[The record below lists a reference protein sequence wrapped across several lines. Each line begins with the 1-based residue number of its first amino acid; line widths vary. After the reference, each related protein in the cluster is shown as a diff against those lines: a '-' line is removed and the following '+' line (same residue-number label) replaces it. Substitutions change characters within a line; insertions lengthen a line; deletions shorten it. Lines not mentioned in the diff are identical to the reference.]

1 MLQWLRKNLKQ
12 RYQLYYPPSKIETIL
27 NEAGSVGLRSRTIE
41 SAYNILQRRGDIDRV
56 AAYNLAFNQ
65 LLATT
70 DEPDVRD
77 VVVNEDEDDDTLP
90 KNEFLYEKFADLE
103 DEDGELKETPNE

>member
-1 MLQWLRKNLKQ
+1 MSEEQ
-12 RYQLYYPPSKIETIL
+12 KIEAIL
-27 NEAGSVGLRSRTIE
+27 TEAGSVGLRSRTIE

-56 AAYNLAFNQ
+56 TAYNLAFNQ

-90 KNEFLYEKFADLE
+90 NNEFLSERFSDLE
-103 DEDGELKETPNE
+103 DEDGELKKSTTE

>member
-1 MLQWLRKNLKQ
+1 MSEEQ
-12 RYQLYYPPSKIETIL
+12 KIEAIL

-56 AAYNLAFNQ
+56 TAYNLAFNQ
-65 LLATT
+65 LLSTT

-77 VVVNEDEDDDTLP
+77 VIVNEDDDDDALP
-90 KNEFLYEKFADLE
+90 NNEFLSERFADLE
-103 DEDGELKETPNE
+103 NEDGELKESSTE

>member
-1 MLQWLRKNLKQ
+1 MSEEQ
-12 RYQLYYPPSKIETIL
+12 KIEAIL
-27 NEAGSVGLRSRTIE
+27 TEAGSVGLRSRTIE
-41 SAYNILQRRGDIDRV
+41 STYNILQRVDIDRV
-56 AAYNLAFNQ
+56 SAYNLAFNQ

-90 KNEFLYEKFADLE
+90 NNEFLSERFSDLE
-103 DEDGELKETPNE
+103 DEDGELKESTTE

>member
-1 MLQWLRKNLKQ
+1 MSEEQ
-12 RYQLYYPPSKIETIL
+12 KIEAIL

-56 AAYNLAFNQ
+56 TAYNLAFNQ

-77 VVVNEDEDDDTLP
+77 VIVNEDDDDVLP
-90 KNEFLYEKFADLE
+90 NNEFLSERFADLE
-103 DEDGELKETPNE
+103 NEDGELKESPTE